1 MKARAPDRHQTVL
14 ERILAHKRRELAA
27 ERLNVPIELL
37 VKAPPT
43 RRRGFRAALESRQP
57 AVISEIK
64 RASPSAGLIA
74 PDFDPAVTA
83 QRYERAGAAALSVL
97 TDSRFFQGAL
107 AHLAAARAAT
117 SLPLLRKDFTI
128 DVYHVLQASAGGA
141 DCVLLIVAALA
152 DAELRELL
160 AAAAEVHLDALV
172 EVHDS
177 GELDRA
183 LEAGATIVGV
193 NNRNL
198 KTMEVS
204 LRTSLDLAR
213 RIPEGILKISES
225 GIRTPDDVLRLRDA
239 GYHGFL
245 IGEGL
250 MRHSDPGSALADLL
264 GAVR

>member
-1 MKARAPDRHQTVL
+1 VL
-14 ERILAHKRRELAA
+14 DRILAHKRRELAA
-27 ERLNVPIELL
+27 ERLNVPLELL
-37 VKAPPT
+37 EKARPT

-74 PDFDPAVTA
+74 PNFDPAVTA
-83 QRYERAGAAALSVL
+83 QGYERAGAAALSVL
-97 TDSRFFQGAL
+97 TDSRFFKGSL

-128 DVYHVLQASAGGA
+128 DPYHVLQASAGGA

-183 LEAGATIVGV
+183 LDAGATIVGV

-213 RIPEGILKISES
+213 RIPGGILRISES